1 VRRFIAAVLFGSL
14 VALAPM
20 GTAFA
25 EATTTTT
32 ITRVPFGFT
41 PLLNPCTGETLD
53 ITGTTQIL
61 TVTTVDATGAAHT
74 EFHFTTQGVVGV
86 SQETGVTYQLVD
98 AVNIAT
104 YDGPLPAVGTA
115 LSTFRLVG
123 PGPGNDRVLVFQLHF
138 TINAAGEP
146 TAFVFNQVD
155 ECR

>member
-1 VRRFIAAVLFGSL
+1 MRRFIAAMLLGSL
-14 VALAPM
+14 AALVPMGVAL
-20 GTAFA
+20 A

-41 PLLNPCTGETLD
+41 PLQNPCTGETLD

-61 TVTTVDATGAAHT
+61 THTTIDATGAAHAK
-74 EFHFTTQGVVGV
+74 FHFNAQGVSGV
-86 SQETGVTYQLVD
+86 SQTTGVTYRLID
-98 AVNIAT
+98 TVNTAT

-115 LSTFRLVG
+115 LSAFRLVG
-123 PGPGNDRVLVFQLHF
+123 PGPGNDQVLRFQLHF

-146 TAFVFNQVD
+146 TAFVLNQVN